1 MGVNGARVYIYDAN
15 NPSTLLYKGTRIYYR
30 TIGNFVGVFQVPET
44 VSRLRLRF
52 ESALNRSTDSTNG
65 HRLITGPNNFGGGV
79 LADVTINSGAYLT
92 ATVNNTLLCN
102 LDVNADRVYQE
113 IGFRIE
119 NRGHSSSNKTEYTIV
134 LPEDVTYVS
143 TKMLLENLMQQL
155 KS

>member
-1 MGVNGARVYIYDAN
+1 M
-15 NPSTLLYKGTRIYYR
+15 
-30 TIGNFVGVFQVPET
+30 PET

-65 HRLITGPNNFGGGV
+65 HRLLTGPNNFGGGV

-92 ATVNNTLLCN
+92 ATVNNTLLCTIWI
-102 LDVNADRVYQE
+102 NADRVYQE

>member
-1 MGVNGARVYIYDAN
+1 M
-15 NPSTLLYKGTRIYYR
+15 
-30 TIGNFVGVFQVPET
+30 PET

-65 HRLITGPNNFGGGV
+65 HRLLTGPNNFGGGV

-92 ATVNNTLLCN
+92 ATVNNTHYFAQSGSI
-102 LDVNADRVYQE
+102 NADRVYQE

-119 NRGHSSSNKTEYTIV
+119 NRGHSSSNKTEYMIV